1 MSSTAS
7 NDPAGVGAESTE
19 PMSLDRD
26 DAPSAGSD
34 PETYRGRD
42 DLAGYDAMTDQEAS
56 GEGLGDN
63 DINITESEGPQLE
76 AGDDLDTGSGLSRP
90 RG

>member
-1 MSSTAS
+1 
-7 NDPAGVGAESTE
+7 
-19 PMSLDRD
+19 
-26 DAPSAGSD
+26 
-34 PETYRGRD
+34 
-42 DLAGYDAMTDQEAS
+42 MTDQEAS